1 MALPGKSL
9 NVSLSLEEN
18 ADVASAIALAE
29 KDSIFSGVKFE
40 DFSIGVYG
48 ELCELSRKLSDGDRI
63 ELYRPII
70 EGPKEQRR
78 KRAIEQQYI
87 FKGSWEA
94 LECYFLVC
102 LFTRSKITSEVT

>member
-9 NVSLSLEEN
+9 SVSLSLEEN
-18 ADVASAIALAE
+18 ADVACAIALAE
-29 KDSIFSGVKFE
+29 KDSIFSDVKFE

-70 EGPKEQRR
+70 EDPKEQRR

-87 FKGSWEA
+87 FKGSWV
-94 LECYFLVC
+94 LFFSLLVH
-102 LFTRSKITSEVT
+102 